1 MGVFILED
9 VDVVGSKKSET
20 QAKRR
25 TFVET
30 IEQNSNFGR
39 PKLS

>member
-9 VDVVGSKKSET
+9 VDVVSVKTSET
-20 QAKRR
+20 EVKRR
-25 TFVET
+25 TFVEM

>member
-9 VDVVGSKKSET
+9 VDVVSVKTSET

-25 TFVET
+25 TLDET
-30 IEQNSNFGR
+30 IEQNS
-39 PKLS
+39 